1 MKIRFAR
8 HTTNLQRMLNFYCG
22 LLGLELITRFENHE
36 GYDGIIL
43 GDGSNNWEVE
53 FTSSGDAPS
62 HIPGTDDIL
71 VFYFDS
77 REKYNSMLEKLKQ
90 EGLKQ
95 LIPSNPYWEIH
106 GMTIADPDGFRVVI
120 SIAQS

>member
-1 MKIRFAR
+1 
-8 HTTNLQRMLNFYCG
+8 MLNFYCG